1 MSCTLDC
8 HFEVYIKF
16 FFKNTLSIKQIP
28 QQSNE

>member
-1 MSCTLDC
+1 MSSTLHC

-16 FFKNTLSIKQIP
+16 FSKNTLSIKQIP